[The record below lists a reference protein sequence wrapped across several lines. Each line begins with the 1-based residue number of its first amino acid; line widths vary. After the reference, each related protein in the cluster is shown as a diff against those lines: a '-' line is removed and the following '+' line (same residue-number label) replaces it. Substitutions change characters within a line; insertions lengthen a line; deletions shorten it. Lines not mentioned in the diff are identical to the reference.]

1 MSRFV
6 RSVRWRAVVTCV
18 GIVAAVGATAG
29 GAGRGAVGHAA
40 GSTASA
46 ISLGCTGFGC
56 PDNHNQV
63 LL

>member
-6 RSVRWRAVVTCV
+6 RSVRWRAVVTGV
-18 GIVAAVGATAG
+18 GIVAAVGAAVG
-29 GAGRGAVGHAA
+29 GAGRGAVGDAP
-40 GSTASA
+40 GSTAST